1 MILTGREVL
10 ELVMMLGVDVQ
21 IPKDIDILDTEITI
35 ITGDILEG
43 DEVIYKDGL
52 LAYFTEYPEEG
63 SVGLQEEKYV

>member
-1 MILTGREVL
+1 MTLTGREIL

-35 ITGDILEG
+35 ITGDIREG
-43 DEVIYKDGL
+43 EEVIYKDGL
-52 LAYFTEYPEEG
+52 LAYFTDYPEEG